1 VSRAPLSVVENIS
14 CREAHCLS
22 VATIKNVQGVI
33 RGKVLLGFHSC
44 LRGVCLLGLH
54 YLGQNRLSRFSVQPF
69 TRQRRLRAPIKNRGE
84 KMQQPLRH
92 IEDTVTS
99 IVALLVLAVVGFFGL
114 VVLLL
119 TLALGF

>member
-1 VSRAPLSVVENIS
+1 MR
-14 CREAHCLS
+14 
-22 VATIKNVQGVI
+22 
-33 RGKVLLGFHSC
+33 
-44 LRGVCLLGLH
+44 
-54 YLGQNRLSRFSVQPF
+54 QP
-69 TRQRRLRAPIKNRGE
+69 I
-84 KMQQPLRH
+84 RH

>member
-1 VSRAPLSVVENIS
+1 M
-14 CREAHCLS
+14 H
-22 VATIKNVQGVI
+22 
-33 RGKVLLGFHSC
+33 
-44 LRGVCLLGLH
+44 
-54 YLGQNRLSRFSVQPF
+54 
-69 TRQRRLRAPIKNRGE
+69 
-84 KMQQPLRH
+84 QPLRH